1 MIPDWKT
8 RITMNPTVLAGKP
21 VIRGLRISV
30 EHVLLSLSAG
40 IPADELLTEY
50 PDLQPEDLSA
60 CLAYAAEMIGAERVY
75 PIRVGA

>member
-8 RITMNPTVLAGKP
+8 RITMNPAVLAGKP

-30 EHVLLSLSAG
+30 EHVLLALSAG
-40 IPADELLTEY
+40 IPTDELLTEY